1 MKKIIDLSVHQLV
14 DLSLRSGS
22 IDERVFNQGTLSEG
36 TLIHQY
42 YQKQQKSNYYPEVSL
57 SRIFEY
63 RNLTINL
70 HGRCDGLI
78 KNADGS
84 FSIDEIKTTNAD
96 LELFY
101 EQNKNWHL
109 GQAICYA
116 YIYCL
121 NNNLDNISIFLTY
134 ISQKN
139 KKTSVKKFSFTI
151 SELQQEVEHYL
162 DIYIDFLSI
171 IENLNK
177 EKIISLRNFEF
188 PFSLMRKGQFELIS
202 FCKDIIA
209 NRQIGFVEAATGLGK
224 TVSTIFSTFDSLI
237 NKQNDKIFYL
247 TAKNSGFFQA
257 NETFRLFVNKGAK
270 IKVVNILGKE
280 KMCLCEKRKCNPDN
294 CIFAKDYYDKLL
306 NVLKKCL
313 HEENVFDEEYL
324 KKVAWENTIC
334 PFELSLDLS
343 LFSDFIVCDYN
354 YCFHPISYLKRFFEA
369 PDKQYNMFFLVD
381 EAHNLVSRSKDM
393 YSSTLTLSS
402 LLSFKKG
409 FKKEK
414 SVSVKKAIKVIEEYF
429 EEFINFDFT
438 KEDGSLVEDI
448 LVNNLDEG
456 FVNALK
462 NFDEKFK
469 KFSNDNANFYNEDCE
484 EFSRE
489 VFKFLKI
496 NDLRNKSFY
505 IYVHKS
511 TEVDLYI
518 KLLCIDAS
526 FFIKNIL
533 NRTNGAIF
541 FSGTLSPLEYYEKVI
556 IGSNESKKIL
566 LRSPFDP
573 NNFNLLINT
582 NTSILYSKRK
592 ETINVVIDYINNFID
607 AKIGNYLVFAPS
619 FEYLRMLKES
629 MPKNKDKKLIF
640 QNRLMSQ
647 KEKDSFI
654 KNFKNNPKKTA
665 VGFAVM
671 GGSFSEGIDLAN
683 DKLIGVIIIGIGLP
697 SFNFENNLIKEYYD
711 NLSRNG
717 NEFAYINPG
726 MNHVMQAVGRL
737 IRSESDK
744 GSALLIDTRYL
755 NANYRNLFKDEWNN
769 YKRIYSFDEL
779 RNILN
784 NFYKN

>member
-1 MKKIIDLSVHQLV
+1 M
-14 DLSLRSGS
+14 
-22 IDERVFNQGTLSEG
+22 
-36 TLIHQY
+36 
-42 YQKQQKSNYYPEVSL
+42 
-57 SRIFEY
+57 
-63 RNLTINL
+63 
-70 HGRCDGLI
+70 
-78 KNADGS
+78 
-84 FSIDEIKTTNAD
+84 
-96 LELFY
+96 
-101 EQNKNWHL
+101 
-109 GQAICYA
+109 
-116 YIYCL
+116 
-121 NNNLDNISIFLTY
+121 
-134 ISQKN
+134 
-139 KKTSVKKFSFTI
+139 
-151 SELQQEVEHYL
+151 
-162 DIYIDFLSI
+162 
-171 IENLNK
+171 
-177 EKIISLRNFEF
+177 
-188 PFSLMRKGQFELIS
+188 
-202 FCKDIIA
+202 
-209 NRQIGFVEAATGLGK
+209 
-224 TVSTIFSTFDSLI
+224 
-237 NKQNDKIFYL
+237 
-247 TAKNSGFFQA
+247 
-257 NETFRLFVNKGAK
+257 
-270 IKVVNILGKE
+270 
-280 KMCLCEKRKCNPDN
+280 
-294 CIFAKDYYDKLL
+294 
-306 NVLKKCL
+306 
-313 HEENVFDEEYL
+313 
-324 KKVAWENTIC
+324 
-334 PFELSLDLS
+334 
-343 LFSDFIVCDYN
+343 
-354 YCFHPISYLKRFFEA
+354 
-369 PDKQYNMFFLVD
+369 
-381 EAHNLVSRSKDM
+381 
-393 YSSTLTLSS
+393 
-402 LLSFKKG
+402 
-409 FKKEK
+409 
-414 SVSVKKAIKVIEEYF
+414 
-429 EEFINFDFT
+429 
-438 KEDGSLVEDI
+438 
-448 LVNNLDEG
+448 
-456 FVNALK
+456 
-462 NFDEKFK
+462 
-469 KFSNDNANFYNEDCE
+469 
-484 EFSRE
+484 
-489 VFKFLKI
+489 
-496 NDLRNKSFY
+496 
-505 IYVHKS
+505 
-511 TEVDLYI
+511 YI

-711 NLSRNG
+711 NLSQNG

-769 YKRIYSFDEL
+769 YKRIYSFEEL